1 MMEDVGSGDA
11 PAQGSRCEDPMTPPD
26 LSPPPPFSGPTGRS
40 KSPTV
45 TSYVMETED
54 LFVPV
59 WVKNYSEERRKNW
72 VPSSSDLKLLSLNR
86 LKQQQAC
93 EDNRKVAVK
102 DVSWRKKWVAA
113 WMDVVSRMKYV
124 SCTDIIIMVMLVMAA
139 IPHNEDYH
147 DFADQRTLFLGI
159 PNTLNVISTIPLFF
173 VGLAGLILSHCKS
186 YFRLWSQ
193 GDLYILFA
201 GVSVAGFGSCYY
213 HLNPENGT
221 LFWHKL
227 PMVTTFTCFEAIF
240 IIESFDDWA
249 RTKSLA
255 PTSYWLWA
263 AGLYL
268 LARVEEVADKQIYR
282 WTLQIV
288 SGHTLGHL
296 CVSMV
301 PLFLILMLA
310 ERTRPIELERRMVP
324 VDHQLNLTSM
334 VCLLVPKMICLWVP
348 MIQVSVTICEI
359 SILMWEFGAR
369 PVNQAKISDD
379 QAMLET
385 PIRAWETL
393 SRIHGLWGM
402 DIYKNKVLQFLQSE
416 RSDESFLGLW
426 GPPGVGKTRLLSLIA
441 ASYADSFH
449 HILFLDGGSS
459 VIVMQHHLA
468 SFLKLDWETMSAL
481 EEHCRAK
488 IITDILVQDSFL
500 LLLDNVY
507 DRPFPDLVAVG
518 LPMPLGCHQKV
529 VLTSRRQ
536 KVCGFMGC
544 TISNIVQMKCLG
556 EEDAW
561 RLFKY
566 HAGVEITE
574 ADAEIYNYA
583 KQMVRACGGLPRGI
597 RALGKGVARV
607 TRSGTCAWL
616 VVAVEI
622 WRQSGVE

>member
-1 MMEDVGSGDA
+1 
-11 PAQGSRCEDPMTPPD
+11 
-26 LSPPPPFSGPTGRS
+26 
-40 KSPTV
+40 
-45 TSYVMETED
+45 METED

-113 WMDVVSRMKYV
+113 WMDVVSRKKWV
-124 SCTDIIIMVMLVMAA
+124 SYTDIIIMVMLVMAA
-139 IPHNEDYH
+139 IPHDEDYH

-173 VGLAGLILSHCKS
+173 VGLAGLILNHCES

-193 GDLYILFA
+193 GDLYTLFA
-201 GVSVAGFGSCYY
+201 GVSAAGFGSCYY

-240 IIESFDDWA
+240 IIESFHDWA

-255 PTSYWLWA
+255 STSYWLWA

-301 PLFLILMLA
+301 HLFLILMLA
-310 ERTRPIELERRMVP
+310 ERTRTIELESLRVKWNLFQLRTLIFTK
-324 VDHQLNLTSM
+324 LNLTHGSSGSSTKSFFHG
-334 VCLLVPKMICLWVP
+334 LLIGAQDDLPLGAHDTGLVLLG
-348 MIQVSVTICEI
+348 
-359 SILMWEFGAR
+359 LMGGCQNKLPPTQLTDHVVAL
-369 PVNQAKISDD
+369 NQAKISDD

-416 RSDESFLGLW
+416 LSDESFLGLW

-441 ASYADSFH
+441 ASYADSFR
-449 HILFLDGGSS
+449 HIVFLDGVSS

-507 DRPFPDLVAVG
+507 DRPYPDLVAVG

-529 VLTSRRQ
+529 VLASR
-536 KVCGFMGC
+536 
-544 TISNIVQMKCLG
+544 MKCLG
-556 EEDAW
+556 DEDAW

-574 ADAEIYNYA
+574 ADAEIYDYA

-597 RALGKGVARV
+597 RALGKGVAQV
-607 TRSGTCAWL
+607 TGSGKDLFAWQFAYRQTMGRIRHPEEMPEIAYVL
-616 VVAVEI
+616 V
-622 WRQSGVE
+622 